1 MRTYSIADTAD
12 RWVTYSQAARITGR
26 SARTIR
32 RWVKEGR
39 LITFQHRVNRKQL
52 LHVEAAMRRA
62 RRDGIKV
69 L

>member
-1 MRTYSIADTAD
+1 MRTYSPDDSAD
-12 RWVTYSQAARITGR
+12 RWVTYGQAAHITGR

-39 LITFQHRVNRKQL
+39 LITFQQRVNRKQL

-62 RRDGIKV
+62 RRDGVKV